1 MRLIGYAREVP
12 DVVGPT
18 YEMQEAAMRLWVK
31 RNRHRLVRVIG
42 EAGLSCAED
51 VATRMGFA
59 DALEELRIGAAEGI
73 IVARLDRLAL
83 DVTAQELL
91 LAEVWRSGGVVRSA
105 DPADEQAL
113 ADEPADPQRALIRR
127 VLDSATHHEGAM
139 RDLRALHRTH
149 APTMSRIETE
159 QAALARIEYMA
170 ESGLTSRE
178 IARRLTGEGFSP
190 HFSHLWDTT
199 WLRRIIKGR
208 SSVRQVS
215 GD

>member
-1 MRLIGYAREVP
+1 LVGWPAQGSAGGDCEVYFMRLIGYAREVP

-18 YEMQEAAMRLWVK
+18 YEMQEAAMRLWAK

-59 DALEELRIGAAEGI
+59 DALDELRIGAAEGI

-83 DVTAQELL
+83 DVTTQELL

-113 ADEPADPQRALIRR
+113 A
-127 VLDSATHHEGAM
+127 
-139 RDLRALHRTH
+139 
-149 APTMSRIETE
+149 
-159 QAALARIEYMA
+159 
-170 ESGLTSRE
+170 
-178 IARRLTGEGFSP
+178 
-190 HFSHLWDTT
+190 
-199 WLRRIIKGR
+199 
-208 SSVRQVS
+208 
-215 GD
+215 